1 MMDMG
6 KRTILMLCLALC
18 MCSRGTAQQ
27 IKASGEPLV
36 QVLKQIEQKTD
47 YRFFWMDADVKDIRV
62 SVDMDA
68 KDLNALM
75 KALLEKTGLKHTI
88 YAHRNVFLLKGR
100 TMVNRLPAFIGWV
113 EGKSTDS
120 ESELLQAD
128 NLKATSENRIYIVGK
143 PENRSDKRTVELTG
157 VITSFNTGE
166 PVMGVNMVVRKPTWS
181 AAVSDADGKF
191 VLKVPVGEVDIEM
204 SGIGVIDTRRR
215 LMVYENGKLDIE
227 LEDKMQTLEEVT
239 VTANKRQNVQDVQ
252 MGMESLVVEE
262 LKTIPTAFGELDV
275 IKVVQT
281 LPGVKTMGEAS
292 SGFNV
297 RGGST
302 DQNLIQWN
310 EGIIYNPTHL
320 FGFFSAFN
328 GSIVQDMQLYK
339 GSIPAKFGGRIS
351 SVLDINS
358 RRGNKEKYQGE
369 ISLGLLTSS
378 LALEGPLKKGKTSL
392 LLAGRTTYS
401 DWILNMLPEKS
412 EYKNGKAG
420 FYDANLLL
428 SHQFSQKDNLYISG
442 YYSHDRFNFLE
453 NEKYEY
459 TNANASLQWAHLFND
474 NFRMTTTAGYD
485 HYDYITKNWQ
495 NDYDGYKMGYDIN
508 QYYLKMDFN
517 HQQRQN
523 HKLDWGANV
532 LMYDIN
538 PGDTHPYGEHSL
550 YIPKTLQKEKALEAA
565 LYLSDDWDITP
576 KLTAS
581 LGIRYSLF
589 SALGPRTYHTYAEGE
604 LPGTLNMT
612 GTETK
617 DGNLKTYHGPEFRAG
632 LRYAFTDDFSVKAG
646 FNTMRQYI
654 HKVSNTLVM
663 SPTDTWKLS
672 DMYIKPQTGMQ
683 YSLGFYK
690 NLMNDQLEM
699 SLEGYYKTMDNYL
712 DYRSGAQLLMNDHL
726 ETEVL
731 PTEGRAYGV
740 ELMLKRPKGKLNG
753 WISYT
758 YSRTELRQ
766 SDPRIVRPANR
777 GEWYP
782 AEYDKPHDLKL
793 VGNYQFTHR
802 YSASFNVDYSTG
814 RPQTMPV
821 SEYESQ
827 TTGVPA
833 YVFSERNGVRIPDY
847 FRVDLSFNIKPTHR
861 LTAKTHTFFTI
872 GVYNLLGRRNVYS
885 IYFQNEGD
893 KGMKGYRM
901 SIFGAPIP
909 YASFNVKF

>member
-1 MMDMG
+1 
-6 KRTILMLCLALC
+6 MLCLALC
-18 MCSRGTAQQ
+18 ICSRGIAQQ
-27 IKASGEPLV
+27 IKASSEPLAE
-36 QVLKQIEQKTD
+36 VLKQIEQKTE
-47 YRFFWMDADVKDIRV
+47 YRFFWLEADIKGVRV
-62 SVDMDA
+62 SVNTDA
-68 KDLNALM
+68 KDLNTLM
-75 KALLEKTGLKHTI
+75 KALLGRTNLKYSVH
-88 YAHRNVFLLKGR
+88 ANRNVFLMKDR
-100 TMVNRLPAFIGWV
+100 RMVNSLPAFIGWV
-113 EGKSTDS
+113 EGKSTES

-128 NLKATSENRIYIVGK
+128 NRKATSENRIYVVGK
-143 PENRSDKRTVELTG
+143 PENKSDKRTVELTG
-157 VITSFNTGE
+157 IITSFKTGE
-166 PVMGVNMVVRKPTWS
+166 PVMGVNMVVRKPVWS
-181 AAVSDADGKF
+181 AAVSDIDGKF

-204 SGIGVIDTRRR
+204 TGIVVIDTRRR
-215 LMVYENGKLDIE
+215 LIVYEDGELDIE

-239 VTANKRQNVQDVQ
+239 VTANRRENVKDVQ
-252 MGMESLVVEE
+252 MGVESLVVEE

-281 LPGVKTMGEAS
+281 LPGVKSMGEAS

-310 EGIIYNPTHL
+310 EGTIYNPTHL

-328 GSIVQDMQLYK
+328 GSIVQDMELYK

-351 SVLDINS
+351 SVLDISS

-378 LALEGPLKKGKTSL
+378 LALEGPIKKDKTSL

-401 DWILNMLPEKS
+401 DWMLNMLPEDS
-412 EYKNGKAG
+412 GYKNGKAG

-442 YYSHDRFNFLE
+442 YYSHDGFNFLE

-459 TNANASLQWAHLFND
+459 TNANANLQWAHLFND
-474 NFRMTTTAGYD
+474 NFRMTTTVGYD
-485 HYDYITKNWQ
+485 HYDYVTKNWQ
-495 NDYDGYKMGYDIN
+495 KDYDAYKMGYDIN
-508 QYYLKMDFN
+508 QYYLKMDFTN
-517 HQQRQN
+517 QQWQN
-523 HKLDWGANV
+523 HKLSWGANAM
-532 LMYDIN
+532 MYDIG
-538 PGDTHPYGEHSL
+538 PGDVRPYGENSL

-576 KLTAS
+576 KLTVS
-581 LGIRYSLF
+581 LGARYSLF
-589 SALGPRTYHTYAEGE
+589 SALGPRTYNTYAEGE
-604 LPGTLNMT
+604 LPTTLNIT
-612 GTETK
+612 GSKTEN
-617 DGNLKTYHGPEFRAG
+617 GNLKMYHGAEFRTG
-632 LRYAFTDDFSVKAG
+632 VRYAFTDDFSVKAS

-672 DMYIKPQTGMQ
+672 DMFIEPQTGMQ

-690 NLMNDQLEM
+690 NLMGGDIEA
-699 SLEGYYKTMDNYL
+699 SVEGYYKTMDNYL
-712 DYRSGAQLLMNDHL
+712 DYRSGAQLLMNEHL

-740 ELMLKRPKGKLNG
+740 ELMLKKPKGKING
-753 WISYT
+753 WIGYT

-766 SDPRIVRPANR
+766 SDPRITRPANR

-782 AEYDKPHDLKL
+782 AEYDKPHDIKL

-802 YSASFNVDYSTG
+802 YSASLNVDYSTG

-821 SEYESQ
+821 SQYYDPNIG
-827 TTGVPA
+827 TPA
-833 YVFSERNGVRIPDY
+833 YVFSDRNGVRIPDY
-847 FRVDLSFNIKPTHR
+847 FRVDLAFNIKPTHR

-872 GVYNLLGRRNVYS
+872 GVYNLLGRKNVYS
-885 IYFQNEGD
+885 IYFLNEGD
-893 KGMKGYRM
+893 GAMKGYRM